1 MNPEQKRLTE
11 RLLEVPRMRAGQM
24 ITLLTIWLE
33 AETDNDTS
41 NMIVTALTVAREIEQ
56 SLAEA
61 AEGKV

>member
-11 RLLEVPRMRAGQM
+11 RLLEVSQMRAGQM

>member
-1 MNPEQKRLTE
+1 MNPEQKRLIKQ
-11 RLLEVPRMRAGQM
+11 LLEVPQMRDGQM

-56 SLAEA
+56 SLAES
-61 AEGKV
+61 AEGKP